1 MVSRVLLRKLLR
13 DLWRQRWQFLA
24 IATVLGI
31 GVAAFVAATD
41 AYRNLDQ
48 SFARAYS
55 EQRLPDAIISGPG
68 AAQLS
73 STLDRL
79 PGQPI
84 VDVRHQS
91 EVGIRVHGRAFL
103 GRAIGVPESV
113 QPGVSQLEMKSGTLP
128 SAGRLVVE
136 QHLADHYG
144 LKPGDSIE
152 LLTSLGWQAIP
163 VAGSAL
169 SAEYFWPAR
178 SVQEIMTTPEHFGV
192 VFVPDGD
199 LVAKLPDP
207 VEQVA
212 LYARDRAAVGDL
224 TQAAEQ
230 TAREH
235 GLQLVPRDQQPS
247 YRALQD
253 DVNAFGTF
261 ANLLPWLFLAAAVLG
276 TYVLL
281 SRVVAAQ
288 RAVIGTLVANGF
300 FPARLRRHYL
310 GYGLACA
317 VLGIVPGLAGG
328 YLLGDWIT
336 TRYTRALGLPLHV
349 TALHPLTLLIAA
361 AATLAA
367 ATLAAW
373 APARAAARMRPAEA
387 MRVAPPAQSGGR
399 SLVERLV
406 PPLKHA
412 PARWRMTVRAVLRNR
427 RRAVFT
433 VAGVAVAVSLVMVF
447 AGLRDTVA
455 TLIDRQYGRITL
467 QDAEI
472 AITPGSTDTVLTRVR
487 QDPDVAAAE
496 PVGRYDVMLSAG
508 QRHYDTLLISLPPTT
523 QMHRFTATSGSNQL
537 SGKGVLLG
545 SGLRE
550 TLGLS
555 VGDSVDVS
563 ASATGHHVSAPIAG
577 FVDEPLSPVV
587 YVSSDYLRQ
596 AIGPVPDTGVLVKLR
611 PDVTDEQGVSGRLT
625 AIPGAVAY
633 LSTATLASAMRQ
645 AFAMYNTLV
654 GIMLVFAAVMAAA
667 LLFNAI
673 SANIGERLGELGALR
688 AAGMGSGMLSRL
700 IAAENLTLAVVGIP
714 VGVGCGILLARWL
727 MSTYDNQGAHL
738 ELAMRAFTPA
748 LVAVAILAAAIVVQL
763 PALRRVRALDIARI
777 VRERSL

>member
-1 MVSRVLLRKLLR
+1 
-13 DLWRQRWQFLA
+13 
-24 IATVLGI
+24 
-31 GVAAFVAATD
+31 
-41 AYRNLDQ
+41 
-48 SFARAYS
+48 
-55 EQRLPDAIISGPG
+55 
-68 AAQLS
+68 
-73 STLDRL
+73 
-79 PGQPI
+79 
-84 VDVRHQS
+84 
-91 EVGIRVHGRAFL
+91 
-103 GRAIGVPESV
+103 
-113 QPGVSQLEMKSGTLP
+113 
-128 SAGRLVVE
+128 
-136 QHLADHYG
+136 
-144 LKPGDSIE
+144 
-152 LLTSLGWQAIP
+152 
-163 VAGSAL
+163 
-169 SAEYFWPAR
+169 
-178 SVQEIMTTPEHFGV
+178 
-192 VFVPDGD
+192 
-199 LVAKLPDP
+199 
-207 VEQVA
+207 
-212 LYARDRAAVGDL
+212 
-224 TQAAEQ
+224 
-230 TAREH
+230 
-235 GLQLVPRDQQPS
+235 
-247 YRALQD
+247 
-253 DVNAFGTF
+253 
-261 ANLLPWLFLAAAVLG
+261 
-276 TYVLL
+276 
-281 SRVVAAQ
+281 
-288 RAVIGTLVANGF
+288 
-300 FPARLRRHYL
+300 
-310 GYGLACA
+310 
-317 VLGIVPGLAGG
+317 
-328 YLLGDWIT
+328 
-336 TRYTRALGLPLHV
+336 
-349 TALHPLTLLIAA
+349 
-361 AATLAA
+361 
-367 ATLAAW
+367 
-373 APARAAARMRPAEA
+373 
-387 MRVAPPAQSGGR
+387 
-399 SLVERLV
+399 
-406 PPLKHA
+406 
-412 PARWRMTVRAVLRNR
+412 
-427 RRAVFT
+427 
-433 VAGVAVAVSLVMVF
+433 MVF